1 MRCVPRTQ
9 RITNHGKSR
18 ICRLGHVISCVQS
31 QLITWDMYTDHQGT
45 DDQCA
50 LMISVA
56 PAVPPVRVHQC
67 PMSVLISASS
77 MPHISAYQ
85 CTSMPH
91 ISAHLSCLS
100 VSPSVPVSATYQ
112 CQSVPPISA
121 ANQCHLSVPVSAAYQ
136 CATVPPISARQCHL
150 TV

>member
-1 MRCVPRTQ
+1 MVCCVPRTQ
-9 RITNHGKSR
+9 RITRKSR
-18 ICRLGHVISCVQS
+18 RCQLGHVISCVQS

-56 PAVPPVRVHQC
+56 PAVPPVSVHQC
-67 PMSVLISASS
+67 LMSVLISASCQCPS
-77 MPHISAYQ
+77 VPHISAYQ

-100 VSPSVPVSATYQ
+100 VSP
-112 CQSVPPISA
+112 IS
-121 ANQCHLSVPVSAAYQ
+121 
-136 CATVPPISARQCHL
+136 
-150 TV
+150 

>member
-1 MRCVPRTQ
+1 MCGSGSAQ
-9 RITNHGKSR
+9 RGIAGALCPSDTADHGKCR
-18 ICRLGHVISCVQS
+18 RCRLCHVISCVQS

-56 PAVPPVRVHQC
+56 PEVPPVSVHRC
-67 PMSVLISASS
+67 HLPVPITATS

-100 VSPSVPVSATYQ
+100 MSPISASQCHLSMLPISATYQ
-112 CQSVPPISA
+112 GQSVLPISA
-121 ANQCHLSVPVSAAYQ
+121 SQ
-136 CATVPPISARQCHL
+136 
-150 TV
+150 

>member
-1 MRCVPRTQ
+1 CAVSLGQSGSP
-9 RITNHGKSR
+9 ITERAEDVGSV
-18 ICRLGHVISCVQS
+18 GHVISCVQS
-31 QLITWDMYTDHQGT
+31 QLITWDIYTDHQGT

-56 PAVPPVRVHQC
+56 PAVPPVSVHQC
-67 PMSVLISASS
+67 PRVSATS

-100 VSPSVPVSATYQ
+100 VS
-112 CQSVPPISA
+112 VPPIK
-121 ANQCHLSVPVSAAYQ
+121 AAYQ
-136 CATVPPISARQCHL
+136 CHVSLLPFSAHQ
-150 TV
+150 